1 MRVKFLIQGKTED
14 IQNFNENADWRS
26 IMSSNLAI
34 MTRGDVKV
42 DGEVVDDAI
51 FYSIGNE
58 GTTFEEKLFSDF
70 EENYI
75 DFKYGKTI
83 ELLKAECKKFNLMCD
98 RFKTD
103 EELAIIYHKENPFA
117 V

>member
-1 MRVKFLIQGKTED
+1 MKLNFLIQGKPED
-14 IQNFNENADWRS
+14 IQNFNENADWHS
-26 IMSSNLAI
+26 IMNSSHEI
-34 MTRGDVKV
+34 MIRGDVMV
-42 DGEVVDDAI
+42 DGEVVDDAV
-51 FYSIGNE
+51 FFSIGNE
-58 GTTFEEKLFSDF
+58 GISFEERLFMDF
-70 EENYI
+70 GGNYI

-83 ELLKAECKKFNLMCD
+83 ELWKAECKKFNLMCD

>member
-1 MRVKFLIQGKTED
+1 MKLNFLIQGKPED
-14 IQNFNENADWRS
+14 VQNFNANADWRS
-26 IMSSNLAI
+26 IMSHYLAI
-34 MTRGDVKV
+34 VIRGDVIV
-42 DGEVVDDAI
+42 DGEVVDDAT

-58 GTTFEEKLFSDF
+58 RMTLEDKLFSDF
-70 EENYI
+70 EEMYI
-75 DFKYGKTI
+75 DLKYGKTI

-103 EELAIIYHKENPFA
+103 EELATIYHKENSFA

>member
-1 MRVKFLIQGKTED
+1 MKVKFLIQGKPED
-14 IQNFNENADWRS
+14 IQNFNENADWHS
-26 IMSSNLAI
+26 IMSSYLAI
-34 MTRGDVKV
+34 VIRGDVMV

-58 GTTFEEKLFSDF
+58 GMSFEEKLFG
-70 EENYI
+70 ETYI